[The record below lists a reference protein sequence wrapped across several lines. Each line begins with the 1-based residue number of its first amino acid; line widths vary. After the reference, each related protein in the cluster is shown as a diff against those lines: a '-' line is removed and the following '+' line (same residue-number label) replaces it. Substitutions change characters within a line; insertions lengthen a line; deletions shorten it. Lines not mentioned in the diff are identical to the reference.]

1 MNSKNFNFIIENNN
15 ETVEKFLGI
24 SHNWQFSFQIPG
36 APIMDGI
43 VGLHNLLM
51 VYLVFIV
58 IFVTIMLI
66 SACVMFSEEKM
77 EKILNLRH
85 NSAVE
90 ASSTLSAIFI
100 LFMMASVSFSLL
112 YSSDEM
118 METDLTVKVI
128 GKQWYWT
135 YEQIIQNIASMEV
148 LYGTL
153 FKYVQL
159 SNDSITTNGDLTKLT
174 DFLKT
179 IINTSENKYFNL
191 SEDFY
196 MMSDEEI
203 INRKN
208 SIFGILSKL
217 FDKNEINNI
226 YIPEDRLLRTV
237 GTHSDSLILPVRTH
251 IRFLITSEDV
261 IHSWAIPS
269 LGIKMDAIPGR
280 INQIFTYI
288 PYNGT
293 YYGQCSELCGV
304 NHGFMPI
311 AIKAI
316 SFDTF
321 LEHYFKVFIKKLI

>member
-1 MNSKNFNFIIENNN
+1 
-15 ETVEKFLGI
+15 
-24 SHNWQFSFQIPG
+24 
-36 APIMDGI
+36 
-43 VGLHNLLM
+43 
-51 VYLVFIV
+51 
-58 IFVTIMLI
+58 
-66 SACVMFSEEKM
+66 M